1 MNNHLKKLNF
11 EEHKYFYTLYKIFLT
26 FSKKNIMVYAANT
39 SFYLIFASIP
49 LLALLFSTVS
59 LVPNIDI
66 EEISKELFVLIP
78 NVPYIQ
84 TTVNYYIGI
93 ARGLTTKS
101 FLSFNAVSL
110 FFAASAI
117 SYSLT
122 IAIKNIHNIK
132 TSQNYIRLKLLSI
145 INIILFMVIIIL
157 MFLVFLL
164 GNVIL
169 RTVNNYFPIASEIV
183 STILS
188 YKYLVSIIIL
198 FIFTISIYTACS
210 EFRRTL
216 KNNFIGAVIATF
228 SFIIISNI
236 FSLFFTYFPLNTKLY
251 GSLVGVV
258 IVMLWILTCITI
270 IYIGAVINEVIYPKE
285 SQNFIKKQKN
295 LIRKTISKK
304 IIKNIKKTTKTI
316 SKLKNKT
323 TNKPNNKQIKSA
335 SATNKTNHKTN
346 SSIKS
351 KSKAKK

>member
-1 MNNHLKKLNF
+1 MTDYIKNF
-11 EEHKYFYTLYKIFLT
+11 KIEEHKIFYTLYKIFMT

-49 LLALLFSTVS
+49 LLALLFSAVS
-59 LVPNIDI
+59 LLPNIDI
-66 EEISKELFVLIP
+66 EELSNELFILVP

-84 TTVNYYIGI
+84 ATLNSYIGI

-101 FLSFNAVSL
+101 FLSFNAISL

-122 IAIKNIHNIK
+122 LAIKNIHNIK

-145 INIILFMVIIIL
+145 INIIFFMIIIIL
-157 MFLVFLL
+157 MFIVFLL

-169 RTVNNYFPIASEIV
+169 RTVENYIPIATEIV

-188 YKYLVSIIIL
+188 YKYLVSIVVL

-216 KNNFIGAVIATF
+216 KDNFIGAVLATF
-228 SFIIISNI
+228 FWIVVSNV

-258 IVMLWILTCITI
+258 VVMLWLLTCITI
-270 IYIGAVINEVIYPKE
+270 IYIGAVINEVLYPRE
-285 SQNFIKKQKN
+285 RQSLIKRQN
-295 LIRKTISKK
+295 LILKKTIKN
-304 IIKNIKKTTKTI
+304 NIKKTTKAI
-316 SKLKNKT
+316 NKLKKHNKS
-323 TNKPNNKQIKSA
+323 NKKKE
-335 SATNKTNHKTN
+335 N
-346 SSIKS
+346 SK
-351 KSKAKK
+351 